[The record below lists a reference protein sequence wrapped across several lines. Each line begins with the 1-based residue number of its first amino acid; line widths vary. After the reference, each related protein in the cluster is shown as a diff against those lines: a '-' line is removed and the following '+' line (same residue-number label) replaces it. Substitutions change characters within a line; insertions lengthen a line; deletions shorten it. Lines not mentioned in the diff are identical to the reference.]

1 MIARFFQTTSCLDLV
16 NAKFVINQQP
26 LKKIATWGQP
36 KFKSKKALRQGF
48 KNARAKIING
58 KLRLDKF
65 LGSKTWYDIK
75 FKDAKNLEGEL
86 KVISIYRENGK
97 YWAHLPFEIEIK
109 KQIKTGKDSDAD
121 VKVRHLKYTDGK
133 TNTLPDNLKRLYK
146 RIKYYQRKLAR
157 KRVVNGLVLVDKYY
171 PSTQRCSKCGT
182 II

>member
-1 MIARFFQTTSCLDLV
+1 M
-16 NAKFVINQQP
+16 
-26 LKKIATWGQP
+26 
-36 KFKSKKALRQGF
+36 
-48 KNARAKIING
+48 
-58 KLRLDKF
+58 
-65 LGSKTWYDIK
+65 
-75 FKDAKNLEGEL
+75 
-86 KVISIYRENGK
+86 
-97 YWAHLPFEIEIK
+97 PFEIEIK

-182 II
+182 IMDRDENTV